1 MPQFAYTAKNSSGE
15 AVEGKR
21 SSANAGA
28 LAADLRAS
36 GLLPVRI
43 EAQEEAKAKEESS
56 DTPGWQFF
64 KPKVKITELVV
75 FCHQMASLTKAGVP
89 IVRAIRTL
97 AESQKSELLAS
108 VLIEV
113 AADLEAGMDI
123 ASSMDRRPHVFPE
136 LFVSLIHVGEN
147 TGRLDEAFSQI
158 ANYLELERETR
169 RRIQAATRY
178 PSFVMITMAL
188 AIVILNVFVIPAFAG
203 VFEKYGA
210 DLPWQTQAI
219 IGVSDFFVKYWPV
232 LLLLGIGAAYAWRS
246 FLKTDDGLYKW
257 HYWKMRLPMI
267 GSIFERVYLTRFCNS
282 FAMVS
287 RAGVPVSQ
295 GLAIVARAIGSEYM
309 ARKIDEMRT
318 NIERGESISV
328 TARQANMFSPVV
340 LQMMSVGEE
349 TGAMDDM
356 LAQAASFYEEEVEYD
371 LKGLTDALE
380 PILIVGIAILV
391 LIMALGVFL
400 PLWDL
405 SSVTS

>member
-1 MPQFAYTAKNSSGE
+1 MPQFAYTAKSASGDP
-15 AVEGKR
+15 VEGR
-21 SSANAGA
+21 RASASAGA

-36 GLLPVRI
+36 GLLPLRI
-43 EAQEEAKAKEESS
+43 EAEEETVSEAPS
-56 DTPGWQFF
+56 TPRWQPF

-113 AADLEAGMDI
+113 AADLEAGLDI

-169 RRIQAATRY
+169 RRIQSATRY

-219 IGVSDFFVKYWPV
+219 IGVSDFFVSYWP
-232 LLLLGIGAAYAWRS
+232 LLFLLGVACVFAWRA
-246 FLKTDDGLYKW
+246 FLRTEDGLYRW
-257 HYWKMRLPMI
+257 HYWKMRLPII

-309 ARKIDEMRT
+309 ARKIDQMRS

-328 TARQANMFSPVV
+328 TARAAGMFSPVV
-340 LQMMSVGEE
+340 LQMISVGEE

-371 LKGLTDALE
+371 LKGMTDALE
-380 PILIVGIAILV
+380 PVLIVGIAVLV